1 MTRHGPRPV
10 DHAAVFGFVFPS
22 LRSTRPLVPACF
34 REGTPLQLQNADCNK
49 TQALKIRTEAAASY
63 PTLRERSFVRVQLMA
78 FQQSNRVANR
88 YVNPVRPV
96 CQFIPDLIEGFFV

>member
-1 MTRHGPRPV
+1 MVQDLWTMPPFLDSYSRRFVQHDLSFRPPFEK
-10 DHAAVFGFVFPS
+10 ALLFNYK
-22 LRSTRPLVPACF
+22 
-34 REGTPLQLQNADCNK
+34 NAGCNK

-63 PTLRERSFVRVQLMA
+63 QTLRERSFVRIQLMA
-78 FQQSNRVANR
+78 FQQSNRLANR